1 MPILRDIPISL
12 TLDQVLE
19 AQKGA
24 RRRANA
30 TMAKVAQQA
39 IEMAQPLYAPAAG
52 YVELAVQ
59 GVQGEHVVLSSQ
71 NGRGQ
76 EHVLKV
82 GPHADLLAPATQ
94 LFAAVYTIGPAL
106 EERVA
111 QLHQAGETL
120 VAYWLDSVG
129 VMALGAVGETLRRM
143 VEEKA
148 VERGWGVS
156 AGLSPG
162 SLVGWPMQGQRALC
176 ALLPLSD
183 VAVRLN
189 DHYVL
194 EPHKS
199 VSVVIGMGPGYES
212 HQVGSVCRFCSLAD
226 SCWRR
231 K

>member
-24 RRRANA
+24 RRWADGM
-30 TMAKVAQQA
+30 MAKIAQQA

-52 YVELAVQ
+52 YVELAVR
-59 GVQGEHVVLSSQ
+59 GVQGEHVVLASQ
-71 NGRGQ
+71 NGRGR
-76 EHVLKV
+76 EHVLKI
-82 GPHADLLAPATQ
+82 GPHADLLAPATR
-94 LFAAVYTIGPAL
+94 LFAAVCTIGPAL

-129 VMALGAVGETLRRM
+129 VMALGAVGESLRCM

-148 VERGWGVS
+148 AARGWGVS
-156 AGLSPG
+156 AGLGPG
-162 SLVGWPMQGQRALC
+162 SLVGWPIQGQRDLC

-189 DHYVL
+189 DHCVL